1 MKKREFLAV
10 GGAMP
15 LMLAGCGGSGSG
27 SAPVRLVNASVGYP
41 ALGFMVETTQATSTD
56 VVYGAASPFETVQA
70 GTVTMTLTVGGA
82 SVASTNRNLSKDT
95 RYTLVAYGFKDEL
108 KSLLVTEST
117 VAPDSGRAN
126 INVLNTSVDVGSVDV
141 YMQAAN
147 TADLSLATQIASGVT
162 PQTQSQFY
170 SALPGTYYITVVG
183 AGSLANGKT
192 DVRFR
197 STGTITI
204 ADQDIVTV
212 ILTPGA
218 SGTLANA
225 IVLFQQ
231 NGPDGSKGA
240 TSFLNTQARL
250 RVVTAIPDTAT
261 VAVGP
266 LPNSTNG
273 AQYLLPATTGS
284 DETGYADVNTG
295 APPAITYNGAPVTV
309 TGSITQLA
317 AGGDYTLAVFP
328 DPNNGGTPAARLFLD
343 DNTAPLGSAGVK
355 YRLINL
361 AYDNPT
367 VSLRMTVNS
376 QAAASNVTFGVASP
390 YTELSTPQTVASSM
404 IVYHG
409 AYPIYTNPSQ
419 VLGTGN
425 IFTEVIVSFTGT
437 DSAPVVK
444 QFTLSAQDTVAI
456 V

>member
-41 ALGFMVETTQATSTD
+41 SLGFMVETTQATSSD
-56 VVYGAASPFETVQA
+56 VAYGSASPFETVQA
-70 GTVTMTLTVGGA
+70 GSVTMTLTVGGS
-82 SVASTNRNLSKDT
+82 SVVSTNRNLGKDT

-126 INVLNTSVDVGSVDV
+126 INVLNTSVDIGSVDV
-141 YMQAAN
+141 YMQTTN
-147 TADLSLATQIASGVT
+147 TTDLSLATQIASSVT
-162 PQTQSQFY
+162 PQTQSPFY

-250 RVVTAIPDTAT
+250 RVVTAVPNGTV

-266 LPNSTNG
+266 LPNSTTN
-273 AQYLLPATTGS
+273 QYLLPAS
-284 DETGYADVNTG
+284 NKSQVSGYADVATG
-295 APPAITYNGAPVTV
+295 TPPPITYNGSALTV
-309 TGSITQLA
+309 TGAITQLA
-317 AGGDYTLAVFP
+317 AGGDYTLAIYP
-328 DPNNGGTPAARLFLD
+328 NGGTPTATLFLD

-355 YRLINL
+355 YRLMNL

-367 VSLRMTVNS
+367 SALRMTVNS
-376 QAAASNVTFGVASP
+376 KAVANNVVFPSAST
-390 YTELSTPQTVASSM
+390 YTEVATPQTIATVATVSD
-404 IVYHG
+404 G
-409 AYPIYTNPSQ
+409 AQAIYTIPQQ
-419 VLGTGN
+419 VLVSGN
-425 IFTEVIVSFTGT
+425 VFTEVIVSYTVAGDGT
-437 DSAPVVK
+437 PVVS
-444 QFTLSAQDTVAI
+444 QFTLSADETLTI

>member
-41 ALGFMVETTQATSTD
+41 SLGFMVETTQATSSD
-56 VVYGAASPFETVQA
+56 VAYGSASPFETVQA
-70 GTVTMTLTVGGA
+70 GSVSMTLTVGGS
-82 SVASTNRNLSKDT
+82 SVVSTNRNLGKDT

-141 YMQAAN
+141 YMQTTN
-147 TADLSLATQIASGVT
+147 TADLSLATQIASSVT

-212 ILTPGA
+212 VLTPGA

-231 NGPDGSKGA
+231 NGPDGGKGA

-250 RVVTAIPDTAT
+250 RVVTAIPDADT

-295 APPAITYNGAPVTV
+295 APPAITYNGNPVAV
-309 TGSITQLA
+309 TGSITTLA
-317 AGGDYTLAVFP
+317 AGGDYTLAVYP
-328 DPNNGGTPAARLFLD
+328 APGSGTPTAVLFLD

-355 YRLINL
+355 YRLMNL
-361 AYDNPT
+361 AYDNST
-367 VSLRMTVNS
+367 ASLRMTVNS
-376 QAAASNVTFGVASP
+376 QAVATGITFGTAST
-390 YTELSTPQTVASSM
+390 YTEISTPQTVTSVAT
-404 IVYHG
+404 VYHG
-409 AYPIYTNPSQ
+409 ANPIYTIPSQ

-437 DSAPVVK
+437 DIAPVVK
-444 QFTLSAQDTVAI
+444 QFTLSAQDVVTI

>member
-1 MKKREFLAV
+1 MKKREFLAM

-41 ALGFMVETTQATSTD
+41 SLGFMVETTQATSAD
-56 VVYGAASPFETVQA
+56 VAYGAASPFETVQA
-70 GTVTMTLTVGGA
+70 GSVTMTLTVGGS
-82 SVASTNRNLSKDT
+82 SVASTNRNLGKDT
-95 RYTLVAYGFKDEL
+95 RYSLVAYGFKDEL

-117 VAPDSGRAN
+117 TAPNSGRAN

-141 YMQAAN
+141 YMQTTN
-147 TADLSLATQIASGVT
+147 TTDLSLATQIASSVT

-197 STGTITI
+197 STGTITL
-204 ADQDIVTV
+204 ADQDIVTI

-250 RVVTAIPDTAT
+250 RVVTAIPDTDT

-273 AQYLLPATTGS
+273 AQYLLPATKGS
-284 DETGYADVNTG
+284 EETGYADVNTG
-295 APPAITYNGAPVTV
+295 TPPAITYNGSPVTV
-309 TGSITQLA
+309 SGSITTLA
-317 AGGDYTLAVFP
+317 AGGDYTLAVYP
-328 DPNNGGTPAARLFLD
+328 DPNNGNTPTAVLFLD

-361 AYDNPT
+361 AYNNPT
-367 VSLRMTVNS
+367 VALRMTVNS
-376 QAAASNVTFGVASP
+376 QAVASNVAFGVASP
-390 YTELSTPQTVASSM
+390 YTEISTPQTLNSIAT
-404 IVYHG
+404 VYHG
-409 AYPIYTNPSQ
+409 AYPIYTITPQSF
-419 VLGTGN
+419 GTGN
-425 IFTEVIVSFTGT
+425 IFTEVIVGFTGT
-437 DSAPVVK
+437 DTSPVVT
-444 QFTLSAQDTVAI
+444 QFTLSAQDTLTI